1 MKIALQEDKDS
12 RSDLA
17 VFPPASLSLADV
29 LFVLILIP
37 LMDKIIYPWLDR
49 KGWKLS
55 VFNRISI
62 GKYDDLCQ
70 MYNEIV
76 HLAQLFSAE
85 MNYLAHVKFAIYL
98 VMNKFSSKCLN

>member
-12 RSDLA
+12 RSDHA
-17 VFPPASLSLADV
+17 VIPPASLSLADV

>member
-17 VFPPASLSLADV
+17 VIPPASLSLADV

-70 MYNEIV
+70 MYNEI
-76 HLAQLFSAE
+76 LNSQLFSAE
-85 MNYLAHVKFAIYL
+85 MYYLAHVKFAIYL

>member
-17 VFPPASLSLADV
+17 VIPPASLSLADV

-49 KGWKLS
+49 KGWELS

-70 MYNEIV
+70 MYNEI
-76 HLAQLFSAE
+76 LNLQLFSAE
-85 MNYLAHVKFAIYL
+85 MYYLAHVKFAIYL

>member
-1 MKIALQEDKDS
+1 MKIALQEGKDS

-17 VFPPASLSLADV
+17 VIPPASLSLADV

-62 GKYDDLCQ
+62 GKYDDLC
-70 MYNEIV
+70 
-76 HLAQLFSAE
+76 
-85 MNYLAHVKFAIYL
+85 
-98 VMNKFSSKCLN
+98 

>member
-17 VFPPASLSLADV
+17 VIPPASLSLADV

-49 KGWKLS
+49 KGWKLN

-85 MNYLAHVKFAIYL
+85 MYYLAHVKFAIYL

>member
-12 RSDLA
+12 HSDLA
-17 VFPPASLSLADV
+17 VIPPASLSLADV

-70 MYNEIV
+70 MFELSFNRTGQEI
-76 HLAQLFSAE
+76 LTL
-85 MNYLAHVKFAIYL
+85 
-98 VMNKFSSKCLN
+98 

>member
-1 MKIALQEDKDS
+1 MKIALREDKDS
-12 RSDLA
+12 HSDLA
-17 VFPPASLSLADV
+17 VIPPASLSLADV

-62 GKYDDLCQ
+62 GKYDDLC
-70 MYNEIV
+70 
-76 HLAQLFSAE
+76 
-85 MNYLAHVKFAIYL
+85 
-98 VMNKFSSKCLN
+98 

>member
-17 VFPPASLSLADV
+17 VIPPASLSLADV

-85 MNYLAHVKFAIYL
+85 MYYAHVKFAIYL

>member
-17 VFPPASLSLADV
+17 VIPPASLSLADV

-76 HLAQLFSAE
+76 HLAQLFSVE
-85 MNYLAHVKFAIYL
+85 MYYLAHVKFAIYL

>member
-12 RSDLA
+12 HSDLA
-17 VFPPASLSLADV
+17 VIPPASLSLADV

-70 MYNEIV
+70 MYNEI
-76 HLAQLFSAE
+76 LNSQLFSAE
-85 MNYLAHVKFAIYL
+85 MYYLVHVKFAIYL